1 MDATPLDE
9 SHTAIARD
17 FLFADPVANVFLI
30 GIMERWGLGPAQTGS
45 WWGCFGSKGDLHA
58 LVYAGPADQC
68 GRASIAVA
76 SGAPE
81 SCVVL
86 GNALHQRGGASW
98 VIGEQA
104 PSDALW
110 LGLGDP
116 PARVHSNQTLMC
128 ATRATPG
135 QTLELREAQ
144 PSDLV
149 WVLGAASAMLKEDLG
164 ISKPQVLPPHVAIA
178 GECVG
183 LHGGERVF
191 RAKLAT
197 SCSAGAQIGGIW
209 VDPLHRH
216 LGLGRAGT
224 RGMVQ
229 SLLETH
235 GRVTL
240 HVRTDNLKA
249 IRCYESVGFAPVRAF
264 RVMVR

>member
-9 SHTAIARD
+9 SHASIVRD
-17 FLFADPVANVFLI
+17 FLFTDPVANVFLI
-30 GIMERWGLGPAQTGS
+30 GIMERWGLAPTQSGS
-45 WWGCFGSKGDLHA
+45 WWGCFASSGVIHS
-58 LVYAGPADQC
+58 LVYAGPSDQF

-76 SGAPE
+76 SGDPG

-86 GNALHQRGGASW
+86 GEALLEHGGASW

-104 PSDALW
+104 SSDALW
-110 LGLGDP
+110 LGLGNP
-116 PARVHSNQTLMC
+116 PARVQSDQTLMC

-135 QTLELREAQ
+135 RTLEIRDAQ

-149 WVLGAASAMLKEDLG
+149 WVLSASSAMLKEDLG
-164 ISKPQVLPPHVAIA
+164 ISEPQILPPHVAIT

-183 LHGGERVF
+183 LHEGERVF

-209 VDPLHRH
+209 VDPRHRH

-224 RGMVQ
+224 RGTIQ
-229 SLLETH
+229 PLLETH
-235 GRVTL
+235 PRVTL
-240 HVRTDNLKA
+240 HVRTDNRTA